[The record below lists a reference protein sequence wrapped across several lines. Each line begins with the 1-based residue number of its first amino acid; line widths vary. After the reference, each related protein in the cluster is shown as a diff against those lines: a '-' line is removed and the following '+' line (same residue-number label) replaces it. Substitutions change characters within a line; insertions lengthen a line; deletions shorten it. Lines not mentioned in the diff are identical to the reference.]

1 MPQTKLH
8 EKLIQ
13 ATQVIISLV
22 KEKDLLSAHIKQLIK
37 NKRSN
42 TGVVSRGVQ
51 ASSSTKDEYN
61 HHLREAN
68 QEDHQYPP
76 SLDTGSAGP
85 EGRDSLL
92 REARQGG
99 HQHQHPPSS
108 VGPEGKRSLFRE
120 ASQGGHHHQHPPSL
134 DTGSADPEGK
144 DSLLRGTN
152 SSSSVGREKVRRQQ
166 ETKETS
172 HPLHGNRGIFI

>member
-61 HHLREAN
+61 HHLS
-68 QEDHQYPP
+68 QEDHQPDQHPLYI
-76 SLDTGSAGP
+76 DTGSAGQ
-85 EGRDSLL
+85 EGKGSLL
-92 REARQGG
+92 REA
-99 HQHQHPPSS
+99 S
-108 VGPEGKRSLFRE
+108 
-120 ASQGGHHHQHPPSL
+120 
-134 DTGSADPEGK
+134 
-144 DSLLRGTN
+144 
-152 SSSSVGREKVRRQQ
+152 
-166 ETKETS
+166 
-172 HPLHGNRGIFI
+172 